1 MKIDNKFKLR
11 LLGALALPAAI
22 ALSSCTAEPDE
33 SNRFTFTGETV
44 NDFLL
49 HNDSLFSDFNYI
61 LRRSG
66 QDRLLSSYG
75 TYTCFAPKNA
85 AIQEYVD
92 SLYDDPESLDENG
105 NKLHNGMTGPG
116 LEGLTDS
123 LCLDIV
129 YYHLLKTELTTTEM
143 LTSEGAS
150 YRTMLGRS
158 ITAGQGT
165 GRQILVNNG
174 APIDLGMCDQ
184 ELVNGY
190 LHAIDKCIPRS
201 NRVVA
206 NELKANIDKFSIFYE
221 ALEATGLDEA
231 MNTME
236 KTLSYTPPA
245 EKTGYYIPTECKK
258 GFTLFAEPDWVFNQH
273 GIHTFPQLVEYCK
286 EVYGKC
292 ATGSRDWDHGWYDYF
307 RNNGIEVDMSDNY
320 TKENNVVHMFVA
332 YHMLKAAV
340 NPTVLAFRM
349 NTYSGNGWTNE
360 SYDYYE
366 TMLPKTLI
374 KAWRV
379 GESSTGW
386 TTYINRYVTNNTLTD
401 GKMTKG
407 SASMHE
413 VVYEG
418 VGLQLD
424 SILQPIN
431 GYIYPITDILVYDAK
446 VPLGVLNE
454 RMRFDALSFMGET
467 MDNGYRGMMDSELSA
482 LSGIGGTSRL
492 RFPIDY
498 FDNIVVFNGNS
509 TQLDM
514 NTVGD
519 GWAYSLYKGDSFQG
533 MGIFDFCIKLPPVPD
548 GTYELRINQ
557 DCMPHGTMVQFSKG
571 NRPEI
576 AAFTPLGVPMDMR
589 VQQNN
594 WEDPAIIAM
603 GCVPLTDAVNYPEA
617 HYQTG
622 DAGIESD
629 KVMHTHGYL
638 RAPLSICREPEQ
650 GGYVVRFHSDQYRKV
665 LTTDRF
671 LQEDVWLRLKTALDD
686 GNTERKFQIDYIE
699 FVPVGVASNARYL
712 EDMY

>member
-1 MKIDNKFKLR
+1 MKIDYKFKLR

-258 GFTLFAEPDWVFNQH
+258 GFTLFAEPNWVFNQH
-273 GIHTFPQLVEYCK
+273 GIYTFPQLVEYCK

-340 NPTVLAFRM
+340 NPTVLAFRI

-401 GKMTKG
+401 GKMTNEHIPIPEKTAEELKTVLADLKFESREAPMFFSPLTSDDWTLG
-407 SASMHE
+407 HRLPAIAMPHPNDMSYQEFMRDYPSLGFVGRKTPEQNQPVWELLMKIE
-413 VVYEG
+413 NITVCKVEG
-418 VGLQLD
+418 VLFRTAPDPMSGATGQRQD
-424 SILQPIN
+424 
-431 GYIYPITDILVYDAK
+431 DIPFSGYDAIEAIREDTEWS
-446 VPLGVLNE
+446 V
-454 RMRFDALSFMGET
+454 
-467 MDNGYRGMMDSELSA
+467 DNGWANDTMLVTNLTFVEGFDEATM
-482 LSGIGGTSRL
+482 I
-492 RFPIDY
+492 RFLNTLPVRMYSVCRILPRRVIILPDHMGSLQT
-498 FDNIVVFNGNS
+498 NL
-509 TQLDM
+509 LD
-514 NTVGD
+514 
-519 GWAYSLYKGDSFQG
+519 K
-533 MGIFDFCIKLPPVPD
+533 
-548 GTYELRINQ
+548 
-557 DCMPHGTMVQFSKG
+557 
-571 NRPEI
+571 
-576 AAFTPLGVPMDMR
+576 
-589 VQQNN
+589 
-594 WEDPAIIAM
+594 
-603 GCVPLTDAVNYPEA
+603 TD
-617 HYQTG
+617 
-622 DAGIESD
+622 
-629 KVMHTHGYL
+629 
-638 RAPLSICREPEQ
+638 
-650 GGYVVRFHSDQYRKV
+650 YRK
-665 LTTDRF
+665 
-671 LQEDVWLRLKTALDD
+671 LD
-686 GNTERKFQIDYIE
+686 KS
-699 FVPVGVASNARYL
+699 GVYYAYAV
-712 EDMY
+712 